1 MNADNTII
9 NMEDCI
15 LNNQDQKEIEPQFY
29 LQKADII
36 ASLILV
42 PSHFATDGHAR
53 KKGLNEVNNNKT
65 VFIIMLA
72 RSHLCP

>member
-9 NMEDCI
+9 NMEDCV

-42 PSHFATDGHAR
+42 ISHVATDGHAR
-53 KKGLNEVNNNKT
+53 KKRVK
-65 VFIIMLA
+65 
-72 RSHLCP
+72 